1 MASTYYPTS
10 SVTFLFL
17 DVLLDLI
24 TAAVWASPVLGWEG
38 DVVIILLTGLYD
50 DYLKPFFV

>member
-24 TAAVWASPVLGWEG
+24 TAAAWASPVLGWEG
-38 DVVIILLTGLYD
+38 DVVIILLTGLCD
-50 DYLKPFFV
+50 DYL